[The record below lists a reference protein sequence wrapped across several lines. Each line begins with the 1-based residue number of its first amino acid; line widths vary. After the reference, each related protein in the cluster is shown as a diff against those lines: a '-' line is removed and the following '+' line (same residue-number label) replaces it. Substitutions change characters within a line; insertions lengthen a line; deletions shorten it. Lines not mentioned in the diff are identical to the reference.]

1 MVVALQVW
9 VYLVAVVMVIYAIR
23 HWVLTLN
30 RVTHR
35 QRPYYQDM
43 VDSDYPPLTVLIPM
57 HNEEAV
63 AEGVLNALIQ
73 SDYPKAQCEIIPIDD
88 HSDDATPAIL
98 QRFSE
103 SYPYIKPLYR
113 RSGVRG
119 KPAALND
126 GLRAASHEIVLVFDA
141 DYLPPRGL
149 LRDLAMAFLDPEVGA
164 VMGRVVPHNTHVGL
178 VTRLLDLERSGG
190 YQVDQQARYNLD
202 LMPQYGG
209 TVGGF
214 RRSVALSWGGFDPQ
228 VLAEDTDMTLRLY
241 IHGWRVAYANRAE
254 CYEEVPPT
262 WEGRFRQL
270 RRWARGH
277 TRAMLRHWRPLL
289 RSPYIDR
296 TQKLDGLLLL
306 AIYLVPPLLL
316 SGLVANLIL
325 FLTGSIPIGTTILL
339 SFFITGFNAFGNFA
353 PFYQVGAAGLLDGM
367 RERLRLLPYLFFVY
381 LYNTW
386 AVTSGVVDALVD
398 RAGGRVPSWEKT
410 KRFRR

>member
-1 MVVALQVW
+1 MVIALYVW
-9 VYLVAVVMVIYAIR
+9 VYLVALVMLMYAVR

-30 RVTHR
+30 RVAQR

-43 VDSDYPPLTVLIPM
+43 VDSEYPPLTVLIPM

-63 AEGVLNALIQ
+63 AEGVLNALVQ
-73 SDYPKAQCEIIPIDD
+73 SDYPKDRCEIIPIDD
-88 HSDDATPAIL
+88 HSDDRTPEIL
-98 QRFSE
+98 QRFSQI
-103 SYPYIKPLYR
+103 YPYIKPLYR
-113 RSGVRG
+113 RSGLRG
-119 KPAALND
+119 KPVALND
-126 GLRAASHEIVLVFDA
+126 GLQAASHEIVIVFDA

-164 VMGRVVPHNTHVGL
+164 VMGRVVPHNTQVGL

-214 RRSVALSWGGFDPQ
+214 RRSVSLSWRGFDPQ

-241 IHGWRVAYANRAE
+241 VNGWKVAYANRAE
-254 CYEEVPPT
+254 CYEEVPHT

-277 TRAMLRHWRPLL
+277 TQAMIRHWWPLM
-289 RSPYIDR
+289 RSPFLTR
-296 TQKLDGLLLL
+296 RQKLDGLLLL
-306 AIYLVPPLLL
+306 AIYLVPSLLL
-316 SGLVANLIL
+316 SGHAANLFL
-325 FLTGSIPIGTTILL
+325 FLLGAIPIATTIVL
-339 SFFITGFNAFGNFA
+339 SFFVIGFNAFGNFA

-367 RERLRLLPYLFFVY
+367 RERLRLLPYLFFAY
-381 LYNTW
+381 LFNTW
-386 AVTSGVVDALVD
+386 AATLGVMDALVD
-398 RAGGRVPSWEKT
+398 TVGKRAPSWEKT
-410 KRFRR
+410 KRFRG